1 MSLRGETR
9 VWKERWDVEGDV
21 GCDEEVADF
30 EERLR
35 SEEVVACTG
44 VTLAKRSRLA
54 ANREKSTLATSLTSS
69 FCISIKQAAAS
80 NV

>member
-1 MSLRGETR
+1 M
-9 VWKERWDVEGDV
+9 EGDV

-35 SEEVVACTG
+35 SEEAVACTG

-54 ANREKSTLATSLTSS
+54 ANREKSTLASGKLPPLLLHHS
-69 FCISIKQAAAS
+69 AS
-80 NV
+80 Q

>member
-1 MSLRGETR
+1 M
-9 VWKERWDVEGDV
+9 EGDV

-35 SEEVVACTG
+35 SKEVVACTG

-69 FCISIKQAAAS
+69 FCISIKQRLPRTCEQTS
-80 NV
+80 SLGKTC

>member
-1 MSLRGETR
+1 M
-9 VWKERWDVEGDV
+9 EGDV
-21 GCDEEVADF
+21 GCDKEVADF

-44 VTLAKRSRLA
+44 VTVAKRSRLA

-69 FCISIKQAAAS
+69 FCISIKQRLPRTCEQTS
-80 NV
+80 SLGKTC